1 MAGDTDLDLALAI
14 ALAEASEEYSDDDFK
29 PSSRQLELRQGNLIA
44 QCRKPTKSRPKPSK
58 ISKEK
63 TQRTEACTSGAGAA
77 SRKKSH
83 ATKGREVVVNKRHK
97 KAKLDVMNGIGH
109 LQRSEGAGNG
119 LNVQTRQHSVFQGS
133 VEREQDNVFGSFKYK
148 AAHFKCLDVQ
158 PSVHEVGEGN
168 PPEKLEQ
175 VSQLGSTH
183 AHRSSAEQSEDE
195 DSIVT
200 ENIGSPVA
208 TQSDGHEVSQDVPGI
223 FEDREFPADTIDSGA
238 SAPESMVSAHSVEQV
253 TGLENESQ
261 FSALLRLCTEESPER
276 EQGLN
281 PTLAMKNCTVPGSS
295 DLDDGEDDISYLMT
309 QPCVN
314 QPAKTESSSEEILV
328 PFQDITNVPRGSES
342 VTSDSLTAADS
353 KHCSYSSVTK
363 DQSAA
368 CTLSSS
374 QVSNARGFQDVE
386 WGTLAIY
393 NHEEAP
399 SPSRIWAAATRESDH
414 TAQVET
420 YRKFQV
426 EDHEASTSGTD
437 HLSVSVMCPICDE
450 DLSHISFEEREKH
463 TNTCLNKLNEPQ
475 ELLEASKELH
485 PMPRDPSI
493 SFGCEKVK
501 QWLKAL
507 NLSRYLECFNQHEID
522 WDTLQWLTDED
533 LVVIGVACLGPRRKI
548 LGALQ
553 DLKSGETFKR
563 PISTESPSSL
573 AEDDTLKIEKAC
585 GKDNLNL
592 ITRFFPMMGTGS
604 RKTSVTS
611 VAKQNKV
618 VGKDGRTSG
627 KLSSRPR
634 VSTRPNIKGLP
645 AWMCIPGTPFRVDAF
660 QHLTGDCSHWF
671 LTHFH
676 TDHYQGLTRGFRY
689 GRIFCSEITARLV
702 NARIGVS
709 WERLMIV
716 PLNEK
721 FKICGVDVTF
731 IDANHCP
738 GSVMILFEPPNG
750 EAVLHT
756 GDFRFCSAMRD
767 NASLQ
772 STSVHTLILDTTYC
786 DQQYDF
792 PKQEAVIQF
801 VIEAIQAELFNPETL
816 FLIGTYTIGKERVFL
831 EVGKVLQKKIY
842 VGAAKMK
849 LLECMDLSAE
859 DLKWLTCNDQESFI
873 HVVPLW
879 SISSFKRMSSISR
892 HYRGRYK
899 LLVAFSPTGWS
910 FGRGK
915 KKTPG
920 KRHQQG
926 TMIRYDVPY
935 SEHSSFCELK
945 EFVKFIAPADIIP
958 SVPGKS
964 GTSADDMIASLWS
977 EDN

>member
-1 MAGDTDLDLALAI
+1 MAGDLDLALAI
-14 ALAEASEEYSDDDFK
+14 ALAEASEGYSDDDFK

-44 QCRKPTKSRPKPSK
+44 QCRKPTNSRPKPSNS
-58 ISKEK
+58 SKK
-63 TQRTEACTSGAGAA
+63 KRQRTEAAGAN

-83 ATKGREVVVNKRHK
+83 ASKDREVVANKRHK
-97 KAKLDVMNGIGH
+97 KDKMDVMNRIDQ
-109 LQRSEGAGNG
+109 LQRSEVAEGADKGV
-119 LNVQTRQHSVFQGS
+119 NVQARKHLILQSS
-133 VEREQDNVFGSFKYK
+133 VEREQDNVFCSFRYK
-148 AAHFKCLDVQ
+148 AAHFTCLDVQ
-158 PSVHEVGEGN
+158 PSAQEVGKGN
-168 PPEKLEQ
+168 PLEKLEQ
-175 VSQLGSTH
+175 IAELASRH
-183 AHRSSAEQSEDE
+183 AHHSSAEKSEDE
-195 DSIVT
+195 VSIVT
-200 ENIGSPVA
+200 ENIGSPVT
-208 TQSDGHEVSQDVPGI
+208 TQSDGHEVSQGVPGI
-223 FEDREFPADTIDSGA
+223 DEDREFPADTIDPDA
-238 SAPESMVSAHSVEQV
+238 DAYDLEQV

-261 FSALLRLCTEESPER
+261 FSALLRLCTEEIPER
-276 EQGLN
+276 EHGHK
-281 PTLAMKNCTVPGSS
+281 PTLAMKNCTVPG
-295 DLDDGEDDISYLMT
+295 LDDGADDITFLMT
-309 QPCVN
+309 QPCVKHL
-314 QPAKTESSSEEILV
+314 AKNESCTEENLV
-328 PFQDITNVPRGSES
+328 PFQDITNFSRGSES
-342 VTSDSLTAADS
+342 VTSDFLTAANRKQS
-353 KHCSYSSVTK
+353 SYSFVTK
-363 DQSAA
+363 DLSAA
-368 CTLSSS
+368 FTLSSS
-374 QVSNARGFQDVE
+374 QVLNARGLQDLE
-386 WGTLAIY
+386 RGTLAID
-393 NHEEAP
+393 NHDGAP
-399 SPSRIWAAATRESDH
+399 ISSRLRTAATRESDH

-420 YRKFQV
+420 YRKLRA
-426 EDHEASTSGTD
+426 EDNEASTSGTD
-437 HLSVSVMCPICDE
+437 HLSVSVMCPICDD
-450 DLSHISFEEREKH
+450 DLSHISLEEREKH
-463 TNTCLNKLNEPQ
+463 TNNCLNKINEPQ
-475 ELLEASKELH
+475 ELSEMSKELH

-501 QWLKAL
+501 QWLEGL
-507 NLSRYLECFNQHEID
+507 NLSRYLESFNQHEID

-553 DLKSGETFKR
+553 GLKSGETVKS
-563 PISTESPSSL
+563 PISTEMPASL

-585 GKDNLNL
+585 GKDHLNL
-592 ITRFFPMMGTGS
+592 ITRFFPMTGTGS
-604 RKTSVTS
+604 RKVSVTN
-611 VAKQNKV
+611 VVKQNKV
-618 VGKDGRTSG
+618 VGKSGRTSG
-627 KLSSRPR
+627 IVSGRPR
-634 VSTRPNIKGLP
+634 VFTRANIKGIP

-660 QHLTGDCSHWF
+660 QHLSGDCSHWF

-676 TDHYQGLTRGFRY
+676 TDHYHGLTRGFRY
-689 GRIFCSEITARLV
+689 GRIFCSAITARLV

-756 GDFRFCSAMRD
+756 GDFRFCSAMID

-842 VGAAKMK
+842 VGTAKMK

-859 DLKWLTCNDQESFI
+859 DSKWLTCNDQESFI

-879 SISSFKRMSSISR
+879 SISSFNRMSSISR

-964 GTSADDMIASLWS
+964 GISADDMIASLWS